1 MEKANRY
8 GNGYWW
14 NYFIQMGKI
23 DKNSREKAAV
33 FDLPEKEECDNIIIT
48 VQVARQRF
56 CCNFQYRY
64 NRKKKEKRNVY
75 NF

>member
-1 MEKANRY
+1 MSFVLRKNMVLTSKDGTVWSRQGGISVEKANRY

-33 FDLPEKEECDNIIIT
+33 F
-48 VQVARQRF
+48 
-56 CCNFQYRY
+56 
-64 NRKKKEKRNVY
+64 
-75 NF
+75 